1 VTAES
6 ATATGTGAAVSVA
19 AIRSFIGQ
27 RRRRSWLDWYF
38 AGFVLVIVT
47 IYLSDLLASPL
58 SRLSGPGGRVATQA
72 AASQALAGAGLVV
85 GAAAGLLLLALALG
99 PLALSPADA
108 SWLLLSPLDRR
119 AVLRR
124 SAATAGLF
132 AALAGALLG
141 VLALAMAGPYLRPAG
156 GSLPASWLLLSA
168 LAGAGCCLAAAAAE
182 ALAQPSERHQ
192 ALMRGCWALVAVVAL
207 AGALAGQRSAAVSR
221 AVTRSFGGLST
232 PAFGTAA
239 VSALVLAAIAVSCV
253 WRLLPRFPAGVLR
266 TDSARA
272 GRALTAVAFL
282 NLPLLAWIAE
292 DDHWRGRLLP
302 SRPWPQLPPAATLA
316 WADWRRLGRRPGSL
330 AVLAVSTVM
339 PALVGAALTGRA
351 RDVVVAATLLA
362 GGLAAGVQGTTA
374 SKRDLNDPALRR
386 MLGVD
391 AGPALIA
398 RAVLPTLLA
407 AAWLTLALTLLA
419 AIGVLPGWLWPVLG
433 LAAGPALAAA
443 ALRMARTAPI
453 NPAEPGFD
461 TPMGTYYP
469 WMITRTLSLLL
480 AFIAVYPALRAVHAG
495 QLHGATV
502 IGQLVFSAVVLG
514 GYLAIANQQP
524 G

>member
-1 VTAES
+1 
-6 ATATGTGAAVSVA
+6 
-19 AIRSFIGQ
+19 
-27 RRRRSWLDWYF
+27 
-38 AGFVLVIVT
+38 
-47 IYLSDLLASPL
+47 
-58 SRLSGPGGRVATQA
+58 
-72 AASQALAGAGLVV
+72 
-85 GAAAGLLLLALALG
+85 
-99 PLALSPADA
+99 
-108 SWLLLSPLDRR
+108 
-119 AVLRR
+119 VLRR
-124 SAATAGLF
+124 SAATAGLL

-168 LAGAGCCLAAAAAE
+168 LAGAGCCLAAAAAG
-182 ALAQPSERHQ
+182 ALAQPSERHR
-192 ALMRGCWALVAVVAL
+192 ALVRGCWALVAVVAG
-207 AGALAGQRSAAVSR
+207 AGALAGERSAAVSQ
-221 AVTRSFGGLST
+221 AVTRGFGGLST

-239 VSALVLAAIAVSCV
+239 VSVLVFAAIAVSCV

-292 DDHWRGRLLP
+292 DDHWRGRLFP
-302 SRPWPQLPPAATLA
+302 SRPWPKLPPAMTLA

-339 PALVGAALTGRA
+339 PALAGAALTGRA
-351 RDVVVAATLLA
+351 HDAAVAAALLA
-362 GGLAAGVQGTTA
+362 GGLAAGVLGTTA

-407 AAWLTLALTLLA
+407 TAWLTLALTLLA
-419 AIGVLPGWLWPVLG
+419 AIGVLPGSLWPVLG

-469 WMITRTLSLLL
+469 WMITRALSLLL
-480 AFIAVYPALRAVHAG
+480 AFVAVYPALRAVHAG

-502 IGQLVFSAVVLG
+502 TVQLVLSAVVLG
-514 GYLAIANQQP
+514 GYLMIASHQP
-524 G
+524 R

>member
-1 VTAES
+1 MTAE
-6 ATATGTGAAVSVA
+6 
-19 AIRSFIGQ
+19 
-27 RRRRSWLDWYF
+27 
-38 AGFVLVIVT
+38 
-47 IYLSDLLASPL
+47 
-58 SRLSGPGGRVATQA
+58 
-72 AASQALAGAGLVV
+72 
-85 GAAAGLLLLALALG
+85 
-99 PLALSPADA
+99 
-108 SWLLLSPLDRR
+108 
-119 AVLRR
+119 
-124 SAATAGLF
+124 SAATAGLL

-182 ALAQPSERHQ
+182 ALAQPSERHR
-192 ALMRGCWALVAVVAL
+192 ALVRGCCALVAVVAL
-207 AGALAGQRSAAVSR
+207 ASALAGERSPAVSQ
-221 AVTRSFGGLST
+221 AVIRGFGGLST

-272 GRALTAVAFL
+272 GRAFTAVAFL
-282 NLPLLAWIAE
+282 NLPLLAWTAE

-302 SRPWPQLPPAATLA
+302 SRPWPKLPPLTATLA

-351 RDVVVAATLLA
+351 HDAVVAAALLA

-391 AGPALIA
+391 AAPALIA

-407 AAWLTLALTLLA
+407 TAWLTLALTLLA

-453 NPAEPGFD
+453 NPAEWRFD

-469 WMITRTLSLLL
+469 WLITRALSLLL
-480 AFIAVYPALRAVHAG
+480 AFVAVYPALRAVDAN

-502 IGQLVFSAVVLG
+502 TGQLVLSAVVLG
-514 GYLAIANQQP
+514 GYLMIASHQP
-524 G
+524 R